1 MFRIYKTGEMWKTGA
16 LVSLCKGRDVSMKHD
31 EFGRVAP
38 RQDAAVGCLSMWADA
53 MGVICYGNHV
63 GLYIPLFEF

>member
-1 MFRIYKTGEMWKTGA
+1 MEESRKVYGW
-16 LVSLCKGRDVSMKHD
+16 LLHD
-31 EFGRVAP
+31 RN
-38 RQDAAVGCLSMWADA
+38 AAVGCLSMWADA